1 MFAARIAKPKTKA
14 NAVAQRNQPT
24 VRAGPATDQVASGSS
39 FDLAEIPIFPPRRRD
54 QPRSRFTIG
63 ELSKSTI
70 IQPKLAVG
78 SVNDPHEHEAD
89 RVADQVL
96 ATPAQTSIAGAS
108 PQIQPFSS
116 SSRWDALGPSASAKV
131 GTALSGAG
139 TTLPADLRQD
149 MGRRFG
155 FDFSRVRIHADGEAG
170 RSAEGL
176 NAQAY
181 TAGYRVVFAPGQF
194 APKTAHGLRLLSHE
208 LTHVIQ
214 QAGGSSAAGVREQA
228 PQAVQRQKAPD
239 IDLARKLG
247 TKLKAGKRDD
257 VLTDIEAL
265 PVGDLNG
272 LELVVTQAFALDEP
286 TADEL
291 RRIIRFVR
299 DKPFFGTGTLF
310 TAAKGTAQSKAAA
323 KIGKGTVEVKTGV
336 SVESGAGSSK
346 EAYTLSYTGD
356 DADQMH
362 WMQFI
367 WREVKPEYPAKA
379 GKPSKA
385 IEKTLTHSG
394 RSYDLTTDESK
405 KNWQTDS
412 GSSNTPFY
420 EEGTTV
426 KRTGKKEVTMA
437 DFPSTEVDD
446 IKPLFDDPT
455 KAPTRVVSKFHADT
469 YLIRNADVV
478 YRAQVDLEWDLTSAE
493 PPAVKAKVTGGPA
506 DHIEAEQR
514 ASLIST
520 DPTVDFLAG
529 PKPDPLGEFMPIKNP
544 SPPGTLSEK
553 DWADAKTTDS
563 QRFADIVKVAHAEW
577 INQAAGVAS
586 NNINSVRE
594 KKDAQPGLNYVAS
607 FTGADGET
615 GFVDAAG
622 HYVGRAMPT
631 DKTGPLPRIA
641 ILLGP
646 DTLHRGKAQ
655 ALETLRHEQR
665 HFTHAQLAVGWLLK
679 WRDAGA
685 KTAFKDWLDAQ
696 HKAKKISD
704 LDFDLVKASVDLTDI
719 ARVGTEVFAHLEGI
733 LTGLPFLPPKPAI
746 DAIKREGSRSVLD
759 YRAPIDQLHLMR
771 KYFDVADSAVK
782 TRALERLH
790 EFCCQDLDS
799 EHRDGFVAWLKF
811 LLNLISTKAT
821 SADEKLVQADFK
833 GYASF
838 LKQLLASVQ
847 KRC

>member
-1 MFAARIAKPKTKA
+1 MFAARTAKPKTKA
-14 NAVAQRNQPT
+14 NAVAQRNHASH
-24 VRAGPATDQVASGSS
+24 RATRASDQVASVAS

-54 QPRSRFTIG
+54 KPRSEITIRDPP
-63 ELSKSTI
+63 TI

-89 RVADQVL
+89 RIAAQVM
-96 ATPAQTSIAGAS
+96 APAQTSVAGAS
-108 PQIQPFSS
+108 PRIQPFSS
-116 SSRWDALGPSASAKV
+116 SFASEALGPSASAKV
-131 GTALSGAG
+131 GKTLSGFG
-139 TTLPADLRQD
+139 TSLSADVQQD

-155 FDFSRVRIHADGEAG
+155 FDFSRVRIHADREAG
-170 RSAEGL
+170 RSAECL
-176 NAQAY
+176 NAYAY
-181 TAGYRVVFAPGQF
+181 TAGYNVVFAPGQF

-214 QAGGSSAAGVREQA
+214 QAGGSSAGGLREHA

-239 IDLARKLG
+239 IDLARTLG
-247 TKLKAGKRDD
+247 KKLKAGKGDD

-265 PVGDLNG
+265 PAGDLNG

-299 DKPFFGTGTLF
+299 DKPFFGTGGPF
-310 TAAKGTAQSKAAA
+310 TASKGAAQSKAAA

-367 WREVKPEYPAKA
+367 WREVKPEFPAKA

-394 RSYDLTTDESK
+394 RSYGLTTDESK

-412 GSSNTPFY
+412 GSSVTPFY
-420 EEGTTV
+420 EEGATV
-426 KRTGKKEVTMA
+426 KRTAKKEVTMA

-446 IKPLFDDPT
+446 VKPLFDDPSKT
-455 KAPTRVVSKFHADT
+455 PTRVVSKFHADT

-478 YRAQVDLEWDLTSAE
+478 YRAQVDLEWDFTSAT
-493 PPAVKAKVTGGPA
+493 PPPVKAKVTGGPA

-514 ASLIST
+514 ASLLST
-520 DPTVDFLAG
+520 DPKTDFLAG
-529 PKPDPLGEFMPIKNP
+529 PKPDRLGEFMPIKDI
-544 SPPGTLSEK
+544 SPAGTLSEK
-553 DWADAKTTDS
+553 GWADAKTTDS

-577 INQAAGVAS
+577 INQAAGVDG
-586 NNINSVRE
+586 NTIHSVRV
-594 KKDAQPGLNYVAS
+594 KTDAQPGLNYVAT

-622 HYVGRAMPT
+622 QYVGRAMPL

-646 DTLHRGKAQ
+646 SKLHSGKAQ
-655 ALETLRHEQR
+655 AVETLHHEER

-685 KTAFKDWLDAQ
+685 KTPFKDWLDAQ

-704 LDFDLVKASVDLTDI
+704 LDFDLVKPWVDLADI
-719 ARVGTEVFAHLEGI
+719 ARAGTEVFAHLEGI
-733 LTGLPFLPPKPAI
+733 LAGLPFLPTSPAV
-746 DAIKREGSRSVLD
+746 DAMKREGSKSVLD

-771 KYFDVADSAVK
+771 KSFNAADSAVTK
-782 TRALERLH
+782 RALDRLH
-790 EFCCQDLDS
+790 EFCCHDLDS
-799 EHRDGFVAWLKF
+799 EHRDGFGKWLKF
-811 LLNLISTKAT
+811 LLNLRSRKAT
-821 SADEKLVQADFK
+821 SADEELVQADFK
-833 GYASF
+833 GYESF
-838 LKQLLASVQ
+838 LKQLLTSVQ